1 MGDSVTTI
9 LTTRLESKPHTVID
23 EHDSTHEINGL
34 PELILSN
41 HGLKSHC
48 FARDAKPI
56 EGKSGQ
62 TKESP
67 AKGRV
72 S

>member
-1 MGDSVTTI
+1 MIPRMKSA
-9 LTTRLESKPHTVID
+9 
-23 EHDSTHEINGL
+23 GL

-62 TKESP
+62 TKENP